1 MDIGKKHVIP
11 KSQYRRKRREFFHNE
26 DREENLN
33 QHQDKQNID
42 NTTSKKADKQIHKD
56 SIDKHERFKNSLSSH
71 LEQRN
76 RDVNE
81 NKAEESK
88 SNQGSKSAYN
98 KDHYLTDDV
107 SKKQNSLDSVDQDT
121 EKSKYYEQNTEATLS
136 TNSTDKVESTDMRKL
151 SSDKNKVGH
160 EEQHVLSKPSEH
172 DKETRIDFESSR
184 TDSDSSMQTEKIK
197 KDSSDGN
204 KSSNLKSEV
213 ISDKSNSVPILSE
226 SDDEV
231 NNQKPLTLPEEQK
244 LKRQQSQNEQTK
256 TYTYGDSEQNDKS
269 NHENDLSHH
278 TPSISDD
285 KDYVMREDHIVDD
298 NPDNDINTPSLSK
311 IDDDRKLD
319 EKIHVEDKHKQNADS
334 SETVGYQSQSS
345 ASHRST
351 EKRNMAINDHDKL
364 NGQKPNTKTSANNN
378 QKKATSKLNKGRA
391 TNNNQKKATSKLN
404 KGRATNNNY
413 SAILK
418 KFWMMYWPK
427 LVILMGIIILI
438 VILNAIFNNVNKND
452 RMNDNNDA
460 DAQKYTTTMKNA
472 NNAVKSVVT
481 VENET
486 SKDSSLPKDKASQ
499 DEVGSG
505 VVYKKSGDTLYIVT
519 NAHVVGDKENQK
531 ITFSNNKSV
540 VGKVLGKD
548 KWSDLAVVKATSS
561 DSSVKEIAIGDSN
574 NLVLGEPILVVGNP
588 LGVDFKGTVT
598 EGIISGLNRN
608 VPIDFDKDNKYDMLM
623 KAFQIDASVNPGN
636 SGGAVVNREGKLIGV
651 VAAKISM
658 PNVENMS
665 FAIPVNEV
673 QKIVKELETKG
684 KIDYPDVGVKMKNIA
699 SLNSFER
706 QAVKLLGKV
715 KNGVVVDQVD
725 NNGLAD
731 QSGLKKGDV
740 ITELDGKLLED
751 DLRFRQIIFSHK
763 DDLKSI
769 TAKIYRDGKEKE
781 INIKLK

>member
-1 MDIGKKHVIP
+1 MEWTLVDIGKKHVIP

-26 DREENLN
+26 DREENLK

-42 NTTSKKADKQIHKD
+42 HTTSKKADKQIHKD

-81 NKAEESK
+81 NKTEESK
-88 SNQGSKSAYN
+88 SNQDSKSAYSR
-98 KDHYLTDDV
+98 DHYLTDDV
-107 SKKQNSLDSVDQDT
+107 FKKQNSLDSVDQDT
-121 EKSKYYEQNTEATLS
+121 EKSKYYEQNSDATLS
-136 TNSTDKVESTDMRKL
+136 TKSTDKIESTDMRKL

-160 EEQHVLSKPSEH
+160 EEQQHVLSKPSEH

-184 TDSDSSMQTEKIK
+184 TDSDSSMQTEEIK
-197 KDSSDGN
+197 KDSSDEN

-213 ISDKSNSVPILSE
+213 ISDKSNTVPKLSE

-285 KDYVMREDHIVDD
+285 KDNVMRENHIVDD

-311 IDDDRKLD
+311 TDDDRKLD

-351 EKRNMAINDHDKL
+351 EKRNISINDHDKL
-364 NGQKPNTKTSANNN
+364 NGQKTNTKTSANNN
-378 QKKATSKLNKGRA
+378 QKKATSN
-391 TNNNQKKATSKLN
+391 LN

-413 SAILK
+413 SDILK

-452 RMNDNNDA
+452 RMNDNNDT

-472 NNAVKSVVT
+472 NNTVKSVVT

-673 QKIVKELETKG
+673 QKIVKGLETKG

-706 QAVKLLGKV
+706 QAVKLPGKV

>member
-1 MDIGKKHVIP
+1 M
-11 KSQYRRKRREFFHNE
+11 
-26 DREENLN
+26 
-33 QHQDKQNID
+33 
-42 NTTSKKADKQIHKD
+42 
-56 SIDKHERFKNSLSSH
+56 
-71 LEQRN
+71 
-76 RDVNE
+76 
-81 NKAEESK
+81 
-88 SNQGSKSAYN
+88 
-98 KDHYLTDDV
+98 
-107 SKKQNSLDSVDQDT
+107 DQDT
-121 EKSKYYEQNTEATLS
+121 EKSKYYEQNSEATLS
-136 TNSTDKVESTDMRKL
+136 TKSTDKVESTEMRKL

-172 DKETRIDFESSR
+172 DKETRIDSESSR

-213 ISDKSNSVPILSE
+213 ISDKSNTVPKLSE

-278 TPSISDD
+278 IPSISDD
-285 KDYVMREDHIVDD
+285 KDNVMRENHIVDD

-311 IDDDRKLD
+311 TDDDRKLD

-334 SETVGYQSQSS
+334 SETVGYQSQST

-351 EKRNMAINDHDKL
+351 EKRNISINDHDKL
-364 NGQKPNTKTSANNN
+364 NGQKTNTKTSANNN

-391 TNNNQKKATSKLN
+391 TNNN
-404 KGRATNNNY
+404 Y
-413 SAILK
+413 SDILK

-472 NNAVKSVVT
+472 NNTVKSVVT

-665 FAIPVNEV
+665 FVIPVNEV
-673 QKIVKELETKG
+673 QKIVKDLETKG

-706 QAVKLLGKV
+706 QAVKLPGKV

>member
-1 MDIGKKHVIP
+1 MEWTLVDIGKKHVIP

-26 DREENLN
+26 DREENLK

-42 NTTSKKADKQIHKD
+42 HTTSKKADKQIHKD

-81 NKAEESK
+81 NKTEESK
-88 SNQGSKSAYN
+88 SNQDSKSAYSR
-98 KDHYLTDDV
+98 DHYLTDDV
-107 SKKQNSLDSVDQDT
+107 FKKQNSLDSVDQDT
-121 EKSKYYEQNTEATLS
+121 EKSKYYEQNSDATLS
-136 TNSTDKVESTDMRKL
+136 TKSTDKIESTDMRKL

-184 TDSDSSMQTEKIK
+184 TDSDSSMQTEEIK
-197 KDSSDGN
+197 KDSSDEN

-213 ISDKSNSVPILSE
+213 ISDKSNTVPKLSE

-285 KDYVMREDHIVDD
+285 KDNVMRENHIVDD

-311 IDDDRKLD
+311 TDDDRKLD

-351 EKRNMAINDHDKL
+351 EKRNISINDHDKL
-364 NGQKPNTKTSANNN
+364 NGQKTNTKTSANNN
-378 QKKATSKLNKGRA
+378 QKKATSN
-391 TNNNQKKATSKLN
+391 LN

-413 SAILK
+413 SDILK

-452 RMNDNNDA
+452 RMNDNNDT

-472 NNAVKSVVT
+472 NNTVKSVVT

-673 QKIVKELETKG
+673 QKIVKGLETKG

-706 QAVKLLGKV
+706 QAVKLPGKV

-769 TAKIYRDGKEKE
+769 TVKIYRDGKEKE

>member
-1 MDIGKKHVIP
+1 MEWTLVDIGKKHVIP

-26 DREENLN
+26 DREENLK

-42 NTTSKKADKQIHKD
+42 HTTSKKADKQIHKD

-81 NKAEESK
+81 NKTEESK
-88 SNQGSKSAYN
+88 SNQDSKSAYSR
-98 KDHYLTDDV
+98 DHYLTDDV
-107 SKKQNSLDSVDQDT
+107 FKKQNSLDSVDQDT
-121 EKSKYYEQNTEATLS
+121 EKSKYYEQNSDATLS
-136 TNSTDKVESTDMRKL
+136 TKSTDKIESTDMRKL

-184 TDSDSSMQTEKIK
+184 TDSDSSMQTEEIK
-197 KDSSDGN
+197 KDSSDEN

-213 ISDKSNSVPILSE
+213 ISDKSNTVPKLSE

-285 KDYVMREDHIVDD
+285 KDNVMRENHIVDD

-311 IDDDRKLD
+311 TDDDRKLD

-351 EKRNMAINDHDKL
+351 EKRNISINDHDKL
-364 NGQKPNTKTSANNN
+364 NGQKTNTKTSANNN
-378 QKKATSKLNKGRA
+378 QKKATSN
-391 TNNNQKKATSKLN
+391 LN

-413 SAILK
+413 SDILK

-452 RMNDNNDA
+452 RMNDNNDT
-460 DAQKYTTTMKNA
+460 DAQKYTTTMKNV
-472 NNAVKSVVT
+472 NNTVKSVVT

-673 QKIVKELETKG
+673 QKIVKGLETKG

-706 QAVKLLGKV
+706 QAVKLPGKV

>member
-1 MDIGKKHVIP
+1 MEWTLVDIGKKHVIP

-26 DREENLN
+26 DREENLK

-42 NTTSKKADKQIHKD
+42 HTTSKKADKQIHKD

-81 NKAEESK
+81 NKTEESK
-88 SNQGSKSAYN
+88 SNQDSKSAYSR
-98 KDHYLTDDV
+98 DHYLTDDV
-107 SKKQNSLDSVDQDT
+107 FKKQNSLDSVDQDT
-121 EKSKYYEQNTEATLS
+121 EKSKYYEQNSDATLS
-136 TNSTDKVESTDMRKL
+136 TKSTDKIESTDMRKL

-184 TDSDSSMQTEKIK
+184 TDSDSSMQTEEIK
-197 KDSSDGN
+197 KDSSDEN

-213 ISDKSNSVPILSE
+213 ISDKSNTVPKLSE

-285 KDYVMREDHIVDD
+285 KDNVMRENHIVDD

-311 IDDDRKLD
+311 TDDDRKLD

-351 EKRNMAINDHDKL
+351 EKRNISINDHDKL
-364 NGQKPNTKTSANNN
+364 NGQKTNTKTSANNN
-378 QKKATSKLNKGRA
+378 QKKATSN
-391 TNNNQKKATSKLN
+391 LN

-413 SAILK
+413 SDILK

-452 RMNDNNDA
+452 RMNDNNDT

-472 NNAVKSVVT
+472 NNTVKSVVT

-673 QKIVKELETKG
+673 QKIVKGLETKG

-706 QAVKLLGKV
+706 QAVKLPGKV

-725 NNGLAD
+725 NNG
-731 QSGLKKGDV
+731 
-740 ITELDGKLLED
+740 
-751 DLRFRQIIFSHK
+751 R
-763 DDLKSI
+763 
-769 TAKIYRDGKEKE
+769 
-781 INIKLK
+781 INLV

>member
-1 MDIGKKHVIP
+1 
-11 KSQYRRKRREFFHNE
+11 
-26 DREENLN
+26 
-33 QHQDKQNID
+33 
-42 NTTSKKADKQIHKD
+42 
-56 SIDKHERFKNSLSSH
+56 NS
-71 LEQRN
+71 
-76 RDVNE
+76 
-81 NKAEESK
+81 
-88 SNQGSKSAYN
+88 
-98 KDHYLTDDV
+98 
-107 SKKQNSLDSVDQDT
+107 
-121 EKSKYYEQNTEATLS
+121 EATLS
-136 TNSTDKVESTDMRKL
+136 TKSTDKVESTEMRKL

-172 DKETRIDFESSR
+172 DKETRIDSESSR

-213 ISDKSNSVPILSE
+213 ISDKSNTVPKLSE

-278 TPSISDD
+278 IPSISDD
-285 KDYVMREDHIVDD
+285 KDNVMRENHIVDD

-311 IDDDRKLD
+311 TDDDRKLD
-319 EKIHVEDKHKQNADS
+319 EKIHVEDKYKQNADS
-334 SETVGYQSQSS
+334 SETVGYQSQST

-351 EKRNMAINDHDKL
+351 EKRNISINDHDKL
-364 NGQKPNTKTSANNN
+364 NGQKTNTKTSANNN

-391 TNNNQKKATSKLN
+391 TNNN
-404 KGRATNNNY
+404 Y
-413 SAILK
+413 SDILK

-472 NNAVKSVVT
+472 NNTVKSVVT

-673 QKIVKELETKG
+673 QKIVKDLETKG

-706 QAVKLLGKV
+706 QAVKLPGKV

>member
-1 MDIGKKHVIP
+1 MEWTLVDIGKKHVIP

-26 DREENLN
+26 DREENLK

-42 NTTSKKADKQIHKD
+42 HTTSKKADKQIHKD

-81 NKAEESK
+81 NKTEESK
-88 SNQGSKSAYN
+88 SNQDSKSAYSR
-98 KDHYLTDDV
+98 DHYLTDDV
-107 SKKQNSLDSVDQDT
+107 FKKQNSLDSVDQDT
-121 EKSKYYEQNTEATLS
+121 EKSKYYEQNSDATLS
-136 TNSTDKVESTDMRKL
+136 TKSTDKIESTDMRKL

-184 TDSDSSMQTEKIK
+184 TDSDSSMQTEEIK
-197 KDSSDGN
+197 KDSSDEN

-213 ISDKSNSVPILSE
+213 ISDKSNTVPKLSE

-285 KDYVMREDHIVDD
+285 KDNVMRENHIVDD

-311 IDDDRKLD
+311 TDDDRKLD

-351 EKRNMAINDHDKL
+351 EKRNISINDHDKL
-364 NGQKPNTKTSANNN
+364 NGQKTNTKTSANNN
-378 QKKATSKLNKGRA
+378 QKKATSN
-391 TNNNQKKATSKLN
+391 LN

-413 SAILK
+413 SDILK
-418 KFWMMYWPK
+418 NFWMMYWPK

-452 RMNDNNDA
+452 RMNDNNDT

-472 NNAVKSVVT
+472 NNTVKSVVT

-673 QKIVKELETKG
+673 QKIVKGLETKG

-706 QAVKLLGKV
+706 QAVKLPGKV

>member
-1 MDIGKKHVIP
+1 M
-11 KSQYRRKRREFFHNE
+11 
-26 DREENLN
+26 
-33 QHQDKQNID
+33 
-42 NTTSKKADKQIHKD
+42 
-56 SIDKHERFKNSLSSH
+56 
-71 LEQRN
+71 
-76 RDVNE
+76 
-81 NKAEESK
+81 
-88 SNQGSKSAYN
+88 
-98 KDHYLTDDV
+98 
-107 SKKQNSLDSVDQDT
+107 DQDT
-121 EKSKYYEQNTEATLS
+121 DKSKYYEQNSEATLS
-136 TNSTDKVESTDMRKL
+136 TKSTDKVESTEMRKL

-172 DKETRIDFESSR
+172 DKETRIDSESSR

-213 ISDKSNSVPILSE
+213 ISDKSNTVPKLSE

-285 KDYVMREDHIVDD
+285 KDNVMRENHIVDD

-334 SETVGYQSQSS
+334 SETVGYQSQST

-351 EKRNMAINDHDKL
+351 EKRNISINDHDKL
-364 NGQKPNTKTSANNN
+364 NGQKTNTKTSANNN

-391 TNNNQKKATSKLN
+391 TNNN
-404 KGRATNNNY
+404 Y
-413 SAILK
+413 SDILK
-418 KFWMMYWPK
+418 NFWMMYWPK

-472 NNAVKSVVT
+472 NNTVKSVVT

-673 QKIVKELETKG
+673 QKIVKDLETKG

-699 SLNSFER
+699 NLNSFER
-706 QAVKLLGKV
+706 QAVKLPGKV

>member
-26 DREENLN
+26 DREENLK

-42 NTTSKKADKQIHKD
+42 HTTSKKADKQIHKD

-81 NKAEESK
+81 NKTEESK
-88 SNQGSKSAYN
+88 SNQDSKSAYSR
-98 KDHYLTDDV
+98 DHYLTDDV
-107 SKKQNSLDSVDQDT
+107 FKKQNSLDSVDQDT
-121 EKSKYYEQNTEATLS
+121 EKSKYYEQNSDATLS
-136 TNSTDKVESTDMRKL
+136 TKSTDKIESTDMRKL

-184 TDSDSSMQTEKIK
+184 TDSDSSMQTEEIK
-197 KDSSDGN
+197 KDSSDEN

-213 ISDKSNSVPILSE
+213 ISDKSNTVPKLSE

-285 KDYVMREDHIVDD
+285 KDNVMRENHIVDD
-298 NPDNDINTPSLSK
+298 NPDNDINTSSLSK
-311 IDDDRKLD
+311 TDDDRKLD

-351 EKRNMAINDHDKL
+351 EKRNISINDHDKL
-364 NGQKPNTKTSANNN
+364 NGQKTNTKTSANNN
-378 QKKATSKLNKGRA
+378 QKKATSN
-391 TNNNQKKATSKLN
+391 LN

-413 SAILK
+413 SDILK

-452 RMNDNNDA
+452 RMNDNNDT

-472 NNAVKSVVT
+472 NNTVKSVVT

-673 QKIVKELETKG
+673 QKIVKGLETKG

-706 QAVKLLGKV
+706 QAVKLPGKV

>member
-1 MDIGKKHVIP
+1 M
-11 KSQYRRKRREFFHNE
+11 
-26 DREENLN
+26 
-33 QHQDKQNID
+33 
-42 NTTSKKADKQIHKD
+42 
-56 SIDKHERFKNSLSSH
+56 
-71 LEQRN
+71 
-76 RDVNE
+76 
-81 NKAEESK
+81 
-88 SNQGSKSAYN
+88 
-98 KDHYLTDDV
+98 
-107 SKKQNSLDSVDQDT
+107 DQDT
-121 EKSKYYEQNTEATLS
+121 EKSKYYEQNSEATLS
-136 TNSTDKVESTDMRKL
+136 TKSTDKVESSDMRKL
-151 SSDKNKVGH
+151 SPDKNKVGH

-204 KSSNLKSEV
+204 ESSNLKSEV
-213 ISDKSNSVPILSE
+213 ISDKSNTVPKLSE

-278 TPSISDD
+278 TPSKSDD
-285 KDYVMREDHIVDD
+285 KDNVMREDHIVDN

-345 ASHRST
+345 VSHRST
-351 EKRNMAINDHDKL
+351 EKRNMAINDHHKL
-364 NGQKPNTKTSANNN
+364 NGQKLNTKTSANNN

-391 TNNNQKKATSKLN
+391 TNNN
-404 KGRATNNNY
+404 Y
-413 SAILK
+413 SDILK

-472 NNAVKSVVT
+472 NNTVKSVVT

-608 VPIDFDKDNKYDMLM
+608 VLIDFDKDNKYDMLM

-673 QKIVKELETKG
+673 QKIVKDLETKG

-706 QAVKLLGKV
+706 QAVKLPGKV

-731 QSGLKKGDV
+731 QSSLKKGDV

>member
-172 DKETRIDFESSR
+172 AKETRIDFESSR

-285 KDYVMREDHIVDD
+285 KDNVLREDHIVDD
-298 NPDNDINTPSLSK
+298 NPDNDINTQSLSK

-345 ASHRST
+345 ASHRSS
-351 EKRNMAINDHDKL
+351 EKRNIAINDNDKL
-364 NGQKPNTKTSANNN
+364 NGQKPNTKTSANNS
-378 QKKATSKLNKGRA
+378 QKKAR
-391 TNNNQKKATSKLN
+391 SKLN

-413 SAILK
+413 SDILK

-472 NNAVKSVVT
+472 NNTVKSVVT

-505 VVYKKSGDTLYIVT
+505 VVYKKYGDTLYIVT

-673 QKIVKELETKG
+673 QKIVKDLETKG

-699 SLNSFER
+699 NLNSFER
-706 QAVKLLGKV
+706 QAVKLPGKV

>member
-1 MDIGKKHVIP
+1 MEWTLVNIGKKHVIP

-88 SNQGSKSAYN
+88 SNQDSKSAYN
-98 KDHYLTDDV
+98 RDHYLTDDV

-121 EKSKYYEQNTEATLS
+121 EKSKYYEQNSEATLS
-136 TNSTDKVESTDMRKL
+136 TKSTDKVESTDMRKL
-151 SSDKNKVGH
+151 SSDKNKVVH
-160 EEQHVLSKPSEH
+160 EEQDVLSKLSEH
-172 DKETRIDFESSR
+172 DKGTRIDSESSR

-213 ISDKSNSVPILSE
+213 ISDKSNTVPKLSQ

-285 KDYVMREDHIVDD
+285 KDKVMRENHIVDD
-298 NPDNDINTPSLSK
+298 NPDNDINAPSLSK
-311 IDDDRKLD
+311 TDDDRKLD

-334 SETVGYQSQSS
+334 SETVGYQSQST

-351 EKRNMAINDHDKL
+351 EKRNISINDHDKL
-364 NGQKPNTKTSANNN
+364 NGQKTNTKTSANNN
-378 QKKATSKLNKGRA
+378 QKKATSKLNKE
-391 TNNNQKKATSKLN
+391 
-404 KGRATNNNY
+404 RATNNNY
-413 SAILK
+413 SDILK
-418 KFWMMYWPK
+418 NFWMMYWPK

-452 RMNDNNDA
+452 RMNDNNDT

-472 NNAVKSVVT
+472 NNTVKSVVT

-673 QKIVKELETKG
+673 QKIVKDLETKG

-706 QAVKLLGKV
+706 QAVKLPGKV

>member
-1 MDIGKKHVIP
+1 MEWTLVDIGKKHVIP

-26 DREENLN
+26 DREENLK

-42 NTTSKKADKQIHKD
+42 HTTSKKADKQIHKD

-81 NKAEESK
+81 NKTEESK
-88 SNQGSKSAYN
+88 SNQDSKSAYSR
-98 KDHYLTDDV
+98 DHYLTDDV
-107 SKKQNSLDSVDQDT
+107 FKKQNSLDSVDQDT
-121 EKSKYYEQNTEATLS
+121 EKSKYYEQNSDATLS
-136 TNSTDKVESTDMRKL
+136 TKSTDKIESTDMRKL

-184 TDSDSSMQTEKIK
+184 TDSDSSMQTEEIK
-197 KDSSDGN
+197 KDSSDEN

-213 ISDKSNSVPILSE
+213 ISDKSNTVPKLSE

-285 KDYVMREDHIVDD
+285 KDNVMRENHIVDD

-311 IDDDRKLD
+311 TDDDRKLD

-351 EKRNMAINDHDKL
+351 EKRNISINDHDKL
-364 NGQKPNTKTSANNN
+364 NGQKTNTKTSANNN
-378 QKKATSKLNKGRA
+378 QKKATSN
-391 TNNNQKKATSKLN
+391 LN

-413 SAILK
+413 SDILK

-452 RMNDNNDA
+452 RMNDNNDT

-472 NNAVKSVVT
+472 NNTVKSVVT

-673 QKIVKELETKG
+673 QKIVKGLETKG

-706 QAVKLLGKV
+706 QAVKLPGKV

-763 DDLKSI
+763 DDFKSI

>member
-1 MDIGKKHVIP
+1 MEWTSVDIGKKHVIP

-26 DREENLN
+26 DREENLK

-42 NTTSKKADKQIHKD
+42 NTTSKKAEKQIHKD

-81 NKAEESK
+81 DKAEESK
-88 SNQGSKSAYN
+88 SNQDSKSTYN
-98 KDHYLTDDV
+98 RDHYLTDDV
-107 SKKQNSLDSVDQDT
+107 SKKQNSIDSVDQDT
-121 EKSKYYEQNTEATLS
+121 EKSKYYDQNTEATLS
-136 TNSTDKVESTDMRKL
+136 TKSTDKVESTDMRKL
-151 SSDKNKVGH
+151 SSDKNKVDH
-160 EEQHVLSKPSEH
+160 EEQHVLSKPSEL

-197 KDSSDGN
+197 KDSSDRN
-204 KSSNLKSEV
+204 KNSYLKPEV
-213 ISDKSNSVPILSE
+213 ISDKSNTVPKLSK

-285 KDYVMREDHIVDD
+285 KDNVMREDHIVDD
-298 NPDNDINTPSLSK
+298 NLDNDINTPSLSK

-351 EKRNMAINDHDKL
+351 EKRNIAINDHDKL

-391 TNNNQKKATSKLN
+391 TNN
-404 KGRATNNNY
+404 Y
-413 SAILK
+413 SDILK

-472 NNAVKSVVT
+472 NNTVKSVVT

-673 QKIVKELETKG
+673 QKIVKDLETKG

-706 QAVKLLGKV
+706 QAVKLPGKV

-731 QSGLKKGDV
+731 QSGLKKGDA

>member
-88 SNQGSKSAYN
+88 SNQDSKSAYN
-98 KDHYLTDDV
+98 RDHYLTDDV

-121 EKSKYYEQNTEATLS
+121 EKSKYYEQNSEATLS
-136 TNSTDKVESTDMRKL
+136 TKSTDKVESTDMRKL

-213 ISDKSNSVPILSE
+213 ISDKSNTVPKLSE

-269 NHENDLSHH
+269 NYENDLSHH
-278 TPSISDD
+278 MPSISDD
-285 KDYVMREDHIVDD
+285 KDNVMRENHIVDD

-311 IDDDRKLD
+311 TDDDRKLD

-345 ASHRST
+345 ASHRIT
-351 EKRNMAINDHDKL
+351 EKRNNAINDHDKL
-364 NGQKPNTKTSANNN
+364 NGQKPNAKTSANNN

-391 TNNNQKKATSKLN
+391 TNNN
-404 KGRATNNNY
+404 Y
-413 SAILK
+413 SDILK

-438 VILNAIFNNVNKND
+438 VILNNVNKND

-472 NNAVKSVVT
+472 NNTVKSVVT

-673 QKIVKELETKG
+673 QKIVKDLETKG

-706 QAVKLLGKV
+706 QAVKLPGKV

>member
-1 MDIGKKHVIP
+1 MEWTLVDIGKKHVIP

-26 DREENLN
+26 DREENLK

-42 NTTSKKADKQIHKD
+42 HTTSKKADKQIHKD

-81 NKAEESK
+81 NKTEESK
-88 SNQGSKSAYN
+88 SNQDSKSAYSR
-98 KDHYLTDDV
+98 DHYLTDDV
-107 SKKQNSLDSVDQDT
+107 FKKQNSLDSVDQDT
-121 EKSKYYEQNTEATLS
+121 EKSKYYEQNSDATLS
-136 TNSTDKVESTDMRKL
+136 TKSTDKIESTDMRKL

-184 TDSDSSMQTEKIK
+184 TDSDSSMQTEEIK
-197 KDSSDGN
+197 KDSSDEN

-213 ISDKSNSVPILSE
+213 ISDKSNTVPKLSE

-285 KDYVMREDHIVDD
+285 KDNVMRENHIVDD

-311 IDDDRKLD
+311 TDDDRKLD

-351 EKRNMAINDHDKL
+351 EKRNISINDHDKL
-364 NGQKPNTKTSANNN
+364 NGQKTNTKTSANNN
-378 QKKATSKLNKGRA
+378 QKKATSN
-391 TNNNQKKATSKLN
+391 LN

-413 SAILK
+413 SDILK

-452 RMNDNNDA
+452 RMNDNNDT

-472 NNAVKSVVT
+472 NNTVKSVVT

-588 LGVDFKGTVT
+588 LSVDFKGTVT

-673 QKIVKELETKG
+673 QKIVKGLETKG

-706 QAVKLLGKV
+706 QAVKLPGKV

>member
-1 MDIGKKHVIP
+1 M
-11 KSQYRRKRREFFHNE
+11 
-26 DREENLN
+26 
-33 QHQDKQNID
+33 
-42 NTTSKKADKQIHKD
+42 SK
-56 SIDKHERFKNSLSSH
+56 
-71 LEQRN
+71 
-76 RDVNE
+76 
-81 NKAEESK
+81 
-88 SNQGSKSAYN
+88 
-98 KDHYLTDDV
+98 
-107 SKKQNSLDSVDQDT
+107 
-121 EKSKYYEQNTEATLS
+121 NTEATLS

-391 TNNNQKKATSKLN
+391 TNNN
-404 KGRATNNNY
+404 Y

-588 LGVDFKGTVT
+588 LGVAFKGTVT

>member
-1 MDIGKKHVIP
+1 MEWTLVDIGKKHVIP

-26 DREENLN
+26 DREENLK

-42 NTTSKKADKQIHKD
+42 HTTSKKADKQIHKD

-81 NKAEESK
+81 NKTEESK
-88 SNQGSKSAYN
+88 SNQDSKSAYSR
-98 KDHYLTDDV
+98 DHYLTDDV
-107 SKKQNSLDSVDQDT
+107 FKKQNSLDSVDQDT
-121 EKSKYYEQNTEATLS
+121 EKSKYYEQNSDATLS
-136 TNSTDKVESTDMRKL
+136 TKSTDKIESTDMRKL
-151 SSDKNKVGH
+151 SSDKNKIGH

-184 TDSDSSMQTEKIK
+184 TDSDSSMQTEEIK
-197 KDSSDGN
+197 KDSSDEN

-213 ISDKSNSVPILSE
+213 ISDKSNTVPKLSE

-285 KDYVMREDHIVDD
+285 KDNVMRENHIVDD

-311 IDDDRKLD
+311 TDDDRKLD

-351 EKRNMAINDHDKL
+351 EKRNISINDHDKL
-364 NGQKPNTKTSANNN
+364 NGQKTNTKTSANNN
-378 QKKATSKLNKGRA
+378 QKKATSN
-391 TNNNQKKATSKLN
+391 LN

-413 SAILK
+413 SDILK

-452 RMNDNNDA
+452 RMNDNNDT

-472 NNAVKSVVT
+472 NNTVKSVVT

-673 QKIVKELETKG
+673 QKIVKGLETKG

-706 QAVKLLGKV
+706 QAVKLPGKV

>member
-26 DREENLN
+26 DREENLK

-42 NTTSKKADKQIHKD
+42 HTTSKKADKQIHKD

-81 NKAEESK
+81 NKTEESK
-88 SNQGSKSAYN
+88 SNQDSKSAYSR
-98 KDHYLTDDV
+98 DHYLTDDV
-107 SKKQNSLDSVDQDT
+107 FKKQNSLDSVDQDT
-121 EKSKYYEQNTEATLS
+121 EKSKYYEQNSDATLS
-136 TNSTDKVESTDMRKL
+136 TKSTDKIESTDMRKL

-184 TDSDSSMQTEKIK
+184 TDSDSSMQTEEIK
-197 KDSSDGN
+197 KDSSDEN

-213 ISDKSNSVPILSE
+213 ISDKSNTVPKLSE

-285 KDYVMREDHIVDD
+285 KDNVMRENHIVDD

-311 IDDDRKLD
+311 TDDDRKLD

-351 EKRNMAINDHDKL
+351 EKRNISINDHDKL
-364 NGQKPNTKTSANNN
+364 NGQKTNTKTSANNN
-378 QKKATSKLNKGRA
+378 QKKATSN
-391 TNNNQKKATSKLN
+391 LN

-413 SAILK
+413 SDILK

-452 RMNDNNDA
+452 RMNDNNDT

-472 NNAVKSVVT
+472 NNTVKSVVT

-673 QKIVKELETKG
+673 QKIVKGLETKG
-684 KIDYPDVGVKMKNIA
+684 KIDYHDVGVKMKNIA

-706 QAVKLLGKV
+706 QAVKLPGKV

>member
-1 MDIGKKHVIP
+1 MEWTLVDIGKKHVIP

-26 DREENLN
+26 DREENLK

-42 NTTSKKADKQIHKD
+42 HTTSKKADKQIHKD

-81 NKAEESK
+81 NKTEESK
-88 SNQGSKSAYN
+88 SNQDSKSAYSR
-98 KDHYLTDDV
+98 DHYLTDDV
-107 SKKQNSLDSVDQDT
+107 FKKQNSLDSVDQDT
-121 EKSKYYEQNTEATLS
+121 EKSKYYEQNSDATLS
-136 TNSTDKVESTDMRKL
+136 TKSTDKIESTDMRKL

-184 TDSDSSMQTEKIK
+184 TDSDSSMQTEEIK
-197 KDSSDGN
+197 KDSSDEN

-213 ISDKSNSVPILSE
+213 ISDKSNTVPKLSE

-285 KDYVMREDHIVDD
+285 KDNVMRENHIVDD

-311 IDDDRKLD
+311 TDDDRKLD

-351 EKRNMAINDHDKL
+351 EKRNISINDHDKL
-364 NGQKPNTKTSANNN
+364 SGQKTNTKTSANNN
-378 QKKATSKLNKGRA
+378 QKKATSN
-391 TNNNQKKATSKLN
+391 LN

-413 SAILK
+413 SDILK

-452 RMNDNNDA
+452 RMNDNNDT

-472 NNAVKSVVT
+472 NNTVKSVVT

-673 QKIVKELETKG
+673 QKIVKGLETKG

-706 QAVKLLGKV
+706 QAVKLPGKV

>member
-1 MDIGKKHVIP
+1 MEWTLVDIGKKHVIP

-26 DREENLN
+26 DREENLK

-42 NTTSKKADKQIHKD
+42 HTTSKKADKQIHKD

-81 NKAEESK
+81 NKTEESK
-88 SNQGSKSAYN
+88 SNQDSKSAYSR
-98 KDHYLTDDV
+98 DHYLTDDV
-107 SKKQNSLDSVDQDT
+107 FKKQNSLDSVDQDT
-121 EKSKYYEQNTEATLS
+121 EKSKYYEQNSDATLS
-136 TNSTDKVESTDMRKL
+136 TKSTDKIESTDMRKL

-184 TDSDSSMQTEKIK
+184 TDSDSSMQTEEIK
-197 KDSSDGN
+197 KDSSDEN

-213 ISDKSNSVPILSE
+213 ISDKSNTVPKLSE

-285 KDYVMREDHIVDD
+285 KDNVMRENHIVDD

-311 IDDDRKLD
+311 TDDDRKLD

-351 EKRNMAINDHDKL
+351 EKRNISINDYDKL
-364 NGQKPNTKTSANNN
+364 NGQKTNTKTSANNN
-378 QKKATSKLNKGRA
+378 QKKATSN
-391 TNNNQKKATSKLN
+391 LN

-413 SAILK
+413 SDILK

-452 RMNDNNDA
+452 RMNDNNDT

-472 NNAVKSVVT
+472 NNTVKSVVT

-673 QKIVKELETKG
+673 QKIVKGLETKG

-706 QAVKLLGKV
+706 QAVKLPGKV

-740 ITELDGKLLED
+740 ITELDGKILED

-763 DDLKSI
+763 GDLKSI

>member
-1 MDIGKKHVIP
+1 MEWTLVDIGKKHVIP

-26 DREENLN
+26 DREENLK

-42 NTTSKKADKQIHKD
+42 HTTSKKADKQIHKD

-81 NKAEESK
+81 NKTEESK
-88 SNQGSKSAYN
+88 SNQDSKSAYSR
-98 KDHYLTDDV
+98 DHYLTDDV
-107 SKKQNSLDSVDQDT
+107 FKKQNSLDSVDQDT
-121 EKSKYYEQNTEATLS
+121 EKSKYYEQNSDATLS
-136 TNSTDKVESTDMRKL
+136 TKSTDKIESTDMRKL

-184 TDSDSSMQTEKIK
+184 TDSDSSMQTEEIK
-197 KDSSDGN
+197 KDSSDEN

-213 ISDKSNSVPILSE
+213 ISDKSNTVPKLSE

-244 LKRQQSQNEQTK
+244 LKRRQSQNEQTK

-285 KDYVMREDHIVDD
+285 KDNVMRENHIVDD

-311 IDDDRKLD
+311 TDDDRKLD

-351 EKRNMAINDHDKL
+351 EKRNISINDHDKL
-364 NGQKPNTKTSANNN
+364 NGQKTNTKTSANNN
-378 QKKATSKLNKGRA
+378 QKKATSN
-391 TNNNQKKATSKLN
+391 LN

-413 SAILK
+413 SDILK

-452 RMNDNNDA
+452 RMNDNNDT

-472 NNAVKSVVT
+472 NNTVKSVVT

-673 QKIVKELETKG
+673 QKIVKGLETKG

-706 QAVKLLGKV
+706 QAVKLPGKV

>member
-26 DREENLN
+26 DREENLK

-42 NTTSKKADKQIHKD
+42 HTTSKKADKQIHKD

-88 SNQGSKSAYN
+88 SNQDSKSAYSR
-98 KDHYLTDDV
+98 DHYLTDDV
-107 SKKQNSLDSVDQDT
+107 FKKQNSLDSVDQDT
-121 EKSKYYEQNTEATLS
+121 EKSKYYEQNSDATLS
-136 TNSTDKVESTDMRKL
+136 TKSTDKIESTDMRKL

-184 TDSDSSMQTEKIK
+184 TDSDSSMQTEEIK
-197 KDSSDGN
+197 KDSSDEN

-213 ISDKSNSVPILSE
+213 ISDKSNTVPKLSE

-278 TPSISDD
+278 IPSISDD
-285 KDYVMREDHIVDD
+285 KDNVMRENHIVDD

-311 IDDDRKLD
+311 TDDDRKLD

-334 SETVGYQSQSS
+334 SETVGYQSQST

-351 EKRNMAINDHDKL
+351 EKRNISINDHDKL
-364 NGQKPNTKTSANNN
+364 NGQKTNTKTSANNN

-391 TNNNQKKATSKLN
+391 TNNN
-404 KGRATNNNY
+404 Y
-413 SAILK
+413 SDILK

-460 DAQKYTTTMKNA
+460 NAQKYTTTMKNA
-472 NNAVKSVVT
+472 NNTVKSVVT

-608 VPIDFDKDNKYDMLM
+608 VPIDFDKGNKYDMLM

-673 QKIVKELETKG
+673 QKIVKDLETKG

-706 QAVKLLGKV
+706 QAVKLPGKV

>member
-1 MDIGKKHVIP
+1 MFI
-11 KSQYRRKRREFFHNE
+11 
-26 DREENLN
+26 
-33 QHQDKQNID
+33 
-42 NTTSKKADKQIHKD
+42 
-56 SIDKHERFKNSLSSH
+56 
-71 LEQRN
+71 
-76 RDVNE
+76 
-81 NKAEESK
+81 
-88 SNQGSKSAYN
+88 
-98 KDHYLTDDV
+98 
-107 SKKQNSLDSVDQDT
+107 
-121 EKSKYYEQNTEATLS
+121 
-136 TNSTDKVESTDMRKL
+136 
-151 SSDKNKVGH
+151 KNKVGH

-172 DKETRIDFESSR
+172 DKETRIDSESSR

-213 ISDKSNSVPILSE
+213 ISDKSNTVPKLSE

-278 TPSISDD
+278 TLSISDD
-285 KDYVMREDHIVDD
+285 KDNVMRENHIVDD
-298 NPDNDINTPSLSK
+298 NPDNDINTLSLSK

-334 SETVGYQSQSS
+334 SETVGYQSQST

-351 EKRNMAINDHDKL
+351 EKRNISINDHDKL
-364 NGQKPNTKTSANNN
+364 NGQKTNTKTSANNN

-391 TNNNQKKATSKLN
+391 TNNN
-404 KGRATNNNY
+404 Y
-413 SAILK
+413 SDILK

-472 NNAVKSVVT
+472 NNTVKSVVT

-673 QKIVKELETKG
+673 QKIVKDLETKG

-706 QAVKLLGKV
+706 QAVKLPGKV

>member
-1 MDIGKKHVIP
+1 M
-11 KSQYRRKRREFFHNE
+11 
-26 DREENLN
+26 
-33 QHQDKQNID
+33 
-42 NTTSKKADKQIHKD
+42 
-56 SIDKHERFKNSLSSH
+56 
-71 LEQRN
+71 
-76 RDVNE
+76 
-81 NKAEESK
+81 
-88 SNQGSKSAYN
+88 
-98 KDHYLTDDV
+98 
-107 SKKQNSLDSVDQDT
+107 DQDT
-121 EKSKYYEQNTEATLS
+121 EKSKYYEQNSEATLS
-136 TNSTDKVESTDMRKL
+136 TKSTDKVESTEMRKL

-172 DKETRIDFESSR
+172 DKETRIDSESSR

-213 ISDKSNSVPILSE
+213 ISDKSNTVPKLSE

-285 KDYVMREDHIVDD
+285 KDNVMRENHIVDD
-298 NPDNDINTPSLSK
+298 NPDNDINTLSLSK

-334 SETVGYQSQSS
+334 SETVGYQSQST

-351 EKRNMAINDHDKL
+351 EKRNISINDHDKL
-364 NGQKPNTKTSANNN
+364 NGQKTNTKTSANNN

-391 TNNNQKKATSKLN
+391 TNNN
-404 KGRATNNNY
+404 Y
-413 SAILK
+413 SDILK

-472 NNAVKSVVT
+472 NNTVKSVVT

-673 QKIVKELETKG
+673 QKIVKDLETKG

-706 QAVKLLGKV
+706 QAVKLPGKV

-731 QSGLKKGDV
+731 QSGLKKKV
-740 ITELDGKLLED
+740 M
-751 DLRFRQIIFSHK
+751 
-763 DDLKSI
+763 
-769 TAKIYRDGKEKE
+769 
-781 INIKLK
+781 

>member
-1 MDIGKKHVIP
+1 MEWTLVDIGKKHVIP

-184 TDSDSSMQTEKIK
+184 TDSDSSMQTDKIK

-391 TNNNQKKATSKLN
+391 TNNN
-404 KGRATNNNY
+404 Y

-460 DAQKYTTTMKNA
+460 DAQKCTTTMKNA

-540 VGKVLGKD
+540 VEKVLGKD

>member
-1 MDIGKKHVIP
+1 MN
-11 KSQYRRKRREFFHNE
+11 RAA
-26 DREENLN
+26 N
-33 QHQDKQNID
+33 Q
-42 NTTSKKADKQIHKD
+42 
-56 SIDKHERFKNSLSSH
+56 SSH
-71 LEQRN
+71 
-76 RDVNE
+76 
-81 NKAEESK
+81 
-88 SNQGSKSAYN
+88 
-98 KDHYLTDDV
+98 LTDDV

-121 EKSKYYEQNTEATLS
+121 EKSKYYEQNSEATLS
-136 TNSTDKVESTDMRKL
+136 TKSTDKVESTEMRKL

-172 DKETRIDFESSR
+172 DKETRIDSESSR

-213 ISDKSNSVPILSE
+213 ISDKSNTVPKLSE

-278 TPSISDD
+278 IPSISDD
-285 KDYVMREDHIVDD
+285 KDNVMRENHIVDD

-311 IDDDRKLD
+311 TDDDRKLD

-334 SETVGYQSQSS
+334 SETVGYQSQST

-351 EKRNMAINDHDKL
+351 EKRNISINDHDKL
-364 NGQKPNTKTSANNN
+364 NGQKTNTKTSANNN

-391 TNNNQKKATSKLN
+391 TNNN
-404 KGRATNNNY
+404 Y
-413 SAILK
+413 SDILK

-472 NNAVKSVVT
+472 NNTVKSVVT

-673 QKIVKELETKG
+673 QKIVKDLETKG

-706 QAVKLLGKV
+706 QAVKLPGKV

>member
-1 MDIGKKHVIP
+1 MEWTLVDIGKKHVIP

-26 DREENLN
+26 DREENLK

-42 NTTSKKADKQIHKD
+42 HTTSKKADKQIHKD

-81 NKAEESK
+81 NKTEESK
-88 SNQGSKSAYN
+88 SNQDSKSAYSR
-98 KDHYLTDDV
+98 DHYLTDDV
-107 SKKQNSLDSVDQDT
+107 FKKQNSLDSVDQDT
-121 EKSKYYEQNTEATLS
+121 EKSKYYEQNSDATLS
-136 TNSTDKVESTDMRKL
+136 TKSTDKIESTDMRKL

-160 EEQHVLSKPSEH
+160 EEQHVLSKPSKH

-184 TDSDSSMQTEKIK
+184 TDSDSSMQTEEIK
-197 KDSSDGN
+197 KDSSDEN

-213 ISDKSNSVPILSE
+213 ISDKSNTVPKLSE

-285 KDYVMREDHIVDD
+285 KDNVMRENHIVDD

-311 IDDDRKLD
+311 TDDDRKLD

-351 EKRNMAINDHDKL
+351 EKRNISINDHDKL
-364 NGQKPNTKTSANNN
+364 NGQKTNTKTSANNN
-378 QKKATSKLNKGRA
+378 QKKATSN
-391 TNNNQKKATSKLN
+391 LN

-413 SAILK
+413 SDILK

-452 RMNDNNDA
+452 RMNDNNDT

-472 NNAVKSVVT
+472 NNTVKSVVT

-673 QKIVKELETKG
+673 QKIVKGLETKG

-706 QAVKLLGKV
+706 QAVKLPGKV

>member
-1 MDIGKKHVIP
+1 MEWTLVDIGKKHVIP
-11 KSQYRRKRREFFHNE
+11 KSQYRRKRCEFFHNE
-26 DREENLN
+26 DREENLK

-42 NTTSKKADKQIHKD
+42 HTTSKKADKQIHKD

-81 NKAEESK
+81 NKTEESK
-88 SNQGSKSAYN
+88 SNQDSKSAYSR
-98 KDHYLTDDV
+98 DHYLTDDV
-107 SKKQNSLDSVDQDT
+107 FKKQNSLDSVDQDT
-121 EKSKYYEQNTEATLS
+121 EKSKYYEQNSDATLS
-136 TNSTDKVESTDMRKL
+136 TKSTDKIESTDMRKL

-184 TDSDSSMQTEKIK
+184 TDSDSSMQTEEIK
-197 KDSSDGN
+197 KDSSDEN

-213 ISDKSNSVPILSE
+213 ISDKSNTVPKLSE

-285 KDYVMREDHIVDD
+285 KDNVMRENHIVDD

-311 IDDDRKLD
+311 TDDDRKLD

-351 EKRNMAINDHDKL
+351 EKRNISINDHDKL
-364 NGQKPNTKTSANNN
+364 NGQKTNTKTSANNN
-378 QKKATSKLNKGRA
+378 QKKATSN
-391 TNNNQKKATSKLN
+391 LN

-413 SAILK
+413 SDILK

-452 RMNDNNDA
+452 RMNDNNDT

-472 NNAVKSVVT
+472 NNTVKSVVT

-673 QKIVKELETKG
+673 QKIVKGLETKG

-706 QAVKLLGKV
+706 QAVKLPGKV

>member
-1 MDIGKKHVIP
+1 MEWTLVDIGKKHVIP

-26 DREENLN
+26 DREENLK

-42 NTTSKKADKQIHKD
+42 HTTSKKADKQIHKD

-81 NKAEESK
+81 NKTEESK
-88 SNQGSKSAYN
+88 SNQDSKSAYSR
-98 KDHYLTDDV
+98 DHYLTDDV
-107 SKKQNSLDSVDQDT
+107 FKKQNSLDSVDQDT
-121 EKSKYYEQNTEATLS
+121 EKSKYYEQNSDATLS
-136 TNSTDKVESTDMRKL
+136 TKSTDKIESTDMRKL

-184 TDSDSSMQTEKIK
+184 TDSDSSMQTEEIK
-197 KDSSDGN
+197 KDSSDEN

-213 ISDKSNSVPILSE
+213 ISDKSNTVPKLSE

-285 KDYVMREDHIVDD
+285 KDNVMRENHIVDD

-311 IDDDRKLD
+311 TDDDRKLD

-334 SETVGYQSQSS
+334 SETMGYQSQSS

-351 EKRNMAINDHDKL
+351 EKRNISINDHDKL
-364 NGQKPNTKTSANNN
+364 NGQKTNTKTSANNN
-378 QKKATSKLNKGRA
+378 QKKATSN
-391 TNNNQKKATSKLN
+391 LN

-413 SAILK
+413 SDILK

-452 RMNDNNDA
+452 RMNDNNDT

-472 NNAVKSVVT
+472 NNTVKSVVT

-673 QKIVKELETKG
+673 QKIVKGLETKG

-706 QAVKLLGKV
+706 QAVKLPGKV

>member
-1 MDIGKKHVIP
+1 MEWTLVDIGKKHVIP

-26 DREENLN
+26 DREENLK

-42 NTTSKKADKQIHKD
+42 HTTSKKADKQIHKD

-81 NKAEESK
+81 NKTEESK
-88 SNQGSKSAYN
+88 SNQDSKSAYSR
-98 KDHYLTDDV
+98 DHYLTDDV
-107 SKKQNSLDSVDQDT
+107 FKKQNSLDSVDQDT
-121 EKSKYYEQNTEATLS
+121 EKSKYYEQNSDATLS
-136 TNSTDKVESTDMRKL
+136 TKSTDKIESTDMRKL

-184 TDSDSSMQTEKIK
+184 TDSDSSMQTEEIK
-197 KDSSDGN
+197 KDSSDEN

-213 ISDKSNSVPILSE
+213 ISDKSNTVPKLSE

-285 KDYVMREDHIVDD
+285 KDNVMRENHIVDD
-298 NPDNDINTPSLSK
+298 NPDNDINTSSLSK
-311 IDDDRKLD
+311 TDDDRKLD

-351 EKRNMAINDHDKL
+351 EKRNISINDHDKL
-364 NGQKPNTKTSANNN
+364 NGQKTNTKTSANNN
-378 QKKATSKLNKGRA
+378 QKKATSN
-391 TNNNQKKATSKLN
+391 LN

-413 SAILK
+413 SDILK

-452 RMNDNNDA
+452 RMNDNNDT

-472 NNAVKSVVT
+472 NNTVKSVVT

-673 QKIVKELETKG
+673 QKIVKGLETKG

-706 QAVKLLGKV
+706 QAVKLPGKV

>member
-1 MDIGKKHVIP
+1 MEWTLVDIGKKHVIP

-88 SNQGSKSAYN
+88 SNQGSKSTYN
-98 KDHYLTDDV
+98 RDHYLTDDV

-121 EKSKYYEQNTEATLS
+121 EKSKYYEQNSEATLS
-136 TNSTDKVESTDMRKL
+136 TKSTDKVESTDMRKL

-278 TPSISDD
+278 TPS
-285 KDYVMREDHIVDD
+285 
-298 NPDNDINTPSLSK
+298 LSK
-311 IDDDRKLD
+311 TDDDRKLD
-319 EKIHVEDKHKQNADS
+319 EKNHVEDKHKQNADS

-351 EKRNMAINDHDKL
+351 EKRNIATNDNDKL

-391 TNNNQKKATSKLN
+391 TNNN
-404 KGRATNNNY
+404 Y
-413 SAILK
+413 SDILK

-452 RMNDNNDA
+452 RMNDNNDT

-472 NNAVKSVVT
+472 NNTVKSVVT

-673 QKIVKELETKG
+673 QKIVKDLETKG

-699 SLNSFER
+699 NLNSFER
-706 QAVKLLGKV
+706 QAVKLPGKV

-731 QSGLKKGDV
+731 RSGLKKGDV

>member
-1 MDIGKKHVIP
+1 MEWTLVDIGKKHVIP

-26 DREENLN
+26 DREENLK

-42 NTTSKKADKQIHKD
+42 HTTSKKADKQIHKD

-81 NKAEESK
+81 NKTEESK
-88 SNQGSKSAYN
+88 SNQDSKSAYSR
-98 KDHYLTDDV
+98 DHYLTDDV
-107 SKKQNSLDSVDQDT
+107 FKKQNSLDSVDQDT
-121 EKSKYYEQNTEATLS
+121 EKSKYYEQNSDATLS
-136 TNSTDKVESTDMRKL
+136 TKSTDKIESTDMRKL

-184 TDSDSSMQTEKIK
+184 TDSDSSMQTEEIK
-197 KDSSDGN
+197 KDSSDEN

-213 ISDKSNSVPILSE
+213 ISDKSNTVPKLSE

-285 KDYVMREDHIVDD
+285 KDNVMRENHIVDD

-311 IDDDRKLD
+311 TDDDRKLD

-351 EKRNMAINDHDKL
+351 EKRNISINDHDKL
-364 NGQKPNTKTSANNN
+364 NVQKTNTKTSANNN
-378 QKKATSKLNKGRA
+378 QKKATSN
-391 TNNNQKKATSKLN
+391 LN

-413 SAILK
+413 SDILK

-452 RMNDNNDA
+452 RMNDNNDT

-472 NNAVKSVVT
+472 NNTVKSVVT

-673 QKIVKELETKG
+673 QKIVKGLETKG

-706 QAVKLLGKV
+706 QAVKLPGKV

>member
-1 MDIGKKHVIP
+1 MLV
-11 KSQYRRKRREFFHNE
+11 E
-26 DREENLN
+26 LV
-33 QHQDKQNID
+33 
-42 NTTSKKADKQIHKD
+42 

-88 SNQGSKSAYN
+88 SNQDSKSAYN
-98 KDHYLTDDV
+98 RDHYLTDDV

-121 EKSKYYEQNTEATLS
+121 VKSKYYEQNSEATLS
-136 TNSTDKVESTDMRKL
+136 TKSTDKVESTEMRKL

-172 DKETRIDFESSR
+172 DKETRIDSESSR

-213 ISDKSNSVPILSE
+213 ISDKSNTVPKLSE

-278 TPSISDD
+278 IPSISDD
-285 KDYVMREDHIVDD
+285 KDNVMRENHIVDD

-311 IDDDRKLD
+311 TDDDRKLD

-334 SETVGYQSQSS
+334 SETVGYQSQST

-351 EKRNMAINDHDKL
+351 EKRNISINDHDKL
-364 NGQKPNTKTSANNN
+364 NGQKTNTKTSANNN

-391 TNNNQKKATSKLN
+391 TNNN
-404 KGRATNNNY
+404 Y
-413 SAILK
+413 SDILK

-472 NNAVKSVVT
+472 NNTVKSVVT

-673 QKIVKELETKG
+673 QKIVKDLETKG

-706 QAVKLLGKV
+706 QAVKLPGKV

>member
-1 MDIGKKHVIP
+1 MEWTLVDIGKKYVIP

-26 DREENLN
+26 DREENLK

-42 NTTSKKADKQIHKD
+42 HTTSKKADKQIHKD

-81 NKAEESK
+81 NKTEESK
-88 SNQGSKSAYN
+88 SNQDSKSAYSR
-98 KDHYLTDDV
+98 DHYLTDDV
-107 SKKQNSLDSVDQDT
+107 FKKQNSLDSVDQDT
-121 EKSKYYEQNTEATLS
+121 EKSKYYEQNSDATLS
-136 TNSTDKVESTDMRKL
+136 TKSTDKIESTDMRKL

-184 TDSDSSMQTEKIK
+184 TDSDSSMQTEEIK
-197 KDSSDGN
+197 KDSSDEN

-213 ISDKSNSVPILSE
+213 ISDKSNTVPKLSE

-285 KDYVMREDHIVDD
+285 KDNVMRENHIVDD

-311 IDDDRKLD
+311 TDDDRKLD

-351 EKRNMAINDHDKL
+351 EKRNISINDHDKL
-364 NGQKPNTKTSANNN
+364 NGQKTNTKTSANNN
-378 QKKATSKLNKGRA
+378 QKKATSN
-391 TNNNQKKATSKLN
+391 LN

-413 SAILK
+413 SDILK

-452 RMNDNNDA
+452 RMNDNNDT

-472 NNAVKSVVT
+472 NNTVKSVVT

-673 QKIVKELETKG
+673 QKIVKGLETKG

-706 QAVKLLGKV
+706 QAVKLPGKV

>member
-1 MDIGKKHVIP
+1 
-11 KSQYRRKRREFFHNE
+11 
-26 DREENLN
+26 
-33 QHQDKQNID
+33 
-42 NTTSKKADKQIHKD
+42 
-56 SIDKHERFKNSLSSH
+56 
-71 LEQRN
+71 
-76 RDVNE
+76 
-81 NKAEESK
+81 
-88 SNQGSKSAYN
+88 
-98 KDHYLTDDV
+98 
-107 SKKQNSLDSVDQDT
+107 
-121 EKSKYYEQNTEATLS
+121 
-136 TNSTDKVESTDMRKL
+136 MRKL

-213 ISDKSNSVPILSE
+213 ISDKSNTVPKLSE

-269 NHENDLSHH
+269 NYENDLSHH
-278 TPSISDD
+278 MPSISDD
-285 KDYVMREDHIVDD
+285 KDNVMRENHIVDD

-311 IDDDRKLD
+311 TDDDRKLD

-345 ASHRST
+345 ASHRIT
-351 EKRNMAINDHDKL
+351 EKRNNAINDHDKL
-364 NGQKPNTKTSANNN
+364 NGQKPNAKTSANNN

-391 TNNNQKKATSKLN
+391 TNNN
-404 KGRATNNNY
+404 Y
-413 SAILK
+413 SDILK

-472 NNAVKSVVT
+472 NNTVKSVVT

-673 QKIVKELETKG
+673 QKIVKDLETKG

-706 QAVKLLGKV
+706 QAVKLPGKV

>member
-1 MDIGKKHVIP
+1 M
-11 KSQYRRKRREFFHNE
+11 
-26 DREENLN
+26 
-33 QHQDKQNID
+33 
-42 NTTSKKADKQIHKD
+42 
-56 SIDKHERFKNSLSSH
+56 
-71 LEQRN
+71 
-76 RDVNE
+76 
-81 NKAEESK
+81 
-88 SNQGSKSAYN
+88 
-98 KDHYLTDDV
+98 
-107 SKKQNSLDSVDQDT
+107 DQDT
-121 EKSKYYEQNTEATLS
+121 EKSKYYEQNSEATLS
-136 TNSTDKVESTDMRKL
+136 TKSTDKVESTEMRKL

-172 DKETRIDFESSR
+172 DKETRIDSESSR

-213 ISDKSNSVPILSE
+213 ISDKSNTVPKLSE

-285 KDYVMREDHIVDD
+285 KDNVMRENHIVDD
-298 NPDNDINTPSLSK
+298 NPDNDINTLSLSK

-334 SETVGYQSQSS
+334 SETVGYQSQST

-351 EKRNMAINDHDKL
+351 EKRNISINDHDKL
-364 NGQKPNTKTSANNN
+364 NGQKTNTKTSANNN

-391 TNNNQKKATSKLN
+391 TNNN
-404 KGRATNNNY
+404 Y
-413 SAILK
+413 SDILK

-472 NNAVKSVVT
+472 NNTVKSVVT

-673 QKIVKELETKG
+673 QKIVKDLETKG

-706 QAVKLLGKV
+706 QAVKLPGKV

>member
-1 MDIGKKHVIP
+1 MEWTLVDIGKKHVIP

-88 SNQGSKSAYN
+88 SNQDSKSAYN
-98 KDHYLTDDV
+98 RDHYLTDDV

-121 EKSKYYEQNTEATLS
+121 EKSKYYEQNSEATLS
-136 TNSTDKVESTDMRKL
+136 TKSTDKVESTEMRKL

-172 DKETRIDFESSR
+172 DKETRIDSESSR

-213 ISDKSNSVPILSE
+213 ISDKSNTVPKLSE

-278 TPSISDD
+278 IPSISDD
-285 KDYVMREDHIVDD
+285 KDNVMRENHIVDD

-311 IDDDRKLD
+311 TDDDRKLD

-334 SETVGYQSQSS
+334 SETVGYQSQST

-351 EKRNMAINDHDKL
+351 EKRNISINDHDKL
-364 NGQKPNTKTSANNN
+364 NGQKTNTKTSANNN

-391 TNNNQKKATSKLN
+391 TNNN
-404 KGRATNNNY
+404 Y
-413 SAILK
+413 SD
-418 KFWMMYWPK
+418 
-427 LVILMGIIILI
+427 
-438 VILNAIFNNVNKND
+438 ILNAIFNNVNKND

-472 NNAVKSVVT
+472 NNTVKSVVT

-673 QKIVKELETKG
+673 QKIVKDLETKG

-706 QAVKLLGKV
+706 QAVKLPGKV

>member
-1 MDIGKKHVIP
+1 MNIGKKHVIP

-88 SNQGSKSAYN
+88 SNQDSKSAYN
-98 KDHYLTDDV
+98 RDHYLTDDV

-121 EKSKYYEQNTEATLS
+121 EKSKYYEQNSEATLS
-136 TNSTDKVESTDMRKL
+136 TKSTDKVESTDMRKL
-151 SSDKNKVGH
+151 SSDKNKVVH
-160 EEQHVLSKPSEH
+160 EEQDVLSKLSEH
-172 DKETRIDFESSR
+172 NKGTRIDSESSR

-213 ISDKSNSVPILSE
+213 ISDKSNTVPKLSQ

-285 KDYVMREDHIVDD
+285 KDNVMRENHIVDD
-298 NPDNDINTPSLSK
+298 NPDNDINAPSLSK
-311 IDDDRKLD
+311 TDDDRKLD

-334 SETVGYQSQSS
+334 SETVGYQSQST

-351 EKRNMAINDHDKL
+351 EKRNISINDHDKL
-364 NGQKPNTKTSANNN
+364 NGQKTNTKTSANNN
-378 QKKATSKLNKGRA
+378 QKKATSKLNKE
-391 TNNNQKKATSKLN
+391 
-404 KGRATNNNY
+404 RATNNNY
-413 SAILK
+413 SDILK
-418 KFWMMYWPK
+418 NFWMMYWPK

-452 RMNDNNDA
+452 RMNDNNDT

-472 NNAVKSVVT
+472 NNTVKSVVT

-673 QKIVKELETKG
+673 QKIVKDLETKG

-706 QAVKLLGKV
+706 QAVKLPGKV